1 MRPRATHAL
10 LAGADYDGGVIV
22 ASLGWYPTSITALTG
37 ALPMVLTGCLKPDQ
51 AVQSIGWRLLIMSAA
66 MLGLGAALNLLFWIV
81 ATLLIPRF
89 WGG

>member
-1 MRPRATHAL
+1 
-10 LAGADYDGGVIV
+10 
-22 ASLGWYPTSITALTG
+22 
-37 ALPMVLTGCLKPDQ
+37 MVLTGCLKPDQ

-89 WGG
+89 WGV

>member
-10 LAGADYDGGVIV
+10 LAGADYDGVVTV

-37 ALPMVLTGCLKPDQ
+37 ALLVVLTGCLKPHQ
-51 AVQSIGWRLLIMSAA
+51 AVQSIGWRLLIMLAA

-89 WGG
+89 WGV